1 MKKLLVIKIF
11 YFFIIILNLLPFEI
25 YAKEKYIR
33 LISYENN
40 SDNCVSNYYS
50 SEDLGELMKDKVVT
64 INTYYPDS
72 NGYGLGSGFV
82 IAHYNNQTFFLTNS
96 HVIENAKTIEIIW
109 LDGNID
115 KADVVLDGG
124 GKSTQSDIAI
134 LKINGIVGAPVKIRK
149 NQPKPGRDVVA
160 IGTPEDQSFE
170 YSISKG
176 IISSLRDKGTQ
187 IQTDALINKG
197 NSGGP
202 LIDYSGCVVGMNTW
216 GRADLMGINFAI
228 SNKVINRFIRKIL
241 PAYLFDNVKYLEN
254 KDSINQLNK
263 KVKKRNNQKIDDY
276 NSEADLDY
284 FFLD

>member
-11 YFFIIILNLLPFEI
+11 YFFIIIFNLLPFQI

-40 SDNCVSNYYS
+40 SENCVSDSYS
-50 SEDLGELMKDKVVT
+50 SEELGELMKNKVVT
-64 INTYYPDS
+64 INTYYAD
-72 NGYGLGSGFV
+72 GYGHGSGFV

-96 HVIENAKTIEIIW
+96 HVIEGAKTIEIIW
-109 LDGNID
+109 LDGNVD
-115 KADVVLDGG
+115 KANVVLDGG
-124 GKSTQSDIAI
+124 GKSEQSDIAI

-149 NQPKPGRDVVA
+149 NQPKPGRDVIA
-160 IGTPEDQSFE
+160 IGTPEDQFFE

-187 IQTDALINKG
+187 IQTDALINRG

-216 GRADLMGINFAI
+216 GRSDLMGINFAI
-228 SNKVINRFIRKIL
+228 SNKVINRFIRKVL

-254 KDSINQLNK
+254 RDSINQLNK
-263 KVKKRNNQKIDDY
+263 KVKKRNNQKFNDY
-276 NSEADLDY
+276 NSEADIDY
-284 FFLD
+284 FFLN